1 MNKEEK
7 NFFEKLAGVDG
18 KETFEEEKETPIS
31 EEEFDEPEQELEDI
45 SEEAEGQLAVDVYQN
60 ANSFILESPIAG
72 VDPENIDISISSE
85 SITVRGKRTKDDRV
99 REDNYLV
106 QECYW
111 GRFIRSI
118 ILPQEI
124 DPDRSQAS
132 IKNGVLR
139 VVLPKIN
146 KAKAKKIKVKFE

>member
-1 MNKEEK
+1 MDKEEK
-7 NFFEKLAGVDG
+7 NFFEKLAGVGGEEND
-18 KETFEEEKETPIS
+18 EVEEEVGEAENDGES
-31 EEEFDEPEQELEDI
+31 GESDVEDI

-85 SITVRGKRTKDDRV
+85 SVTIRGKRSKEERV
-99 REDNYLV
+99 KEDNYLV

-111 GRFIRSI
+111 GRFMRSI

-124 DPDRSQAS
+124 DPDRAQAN

-139 VVLPKIN
+139 VILPKIN
-146 KAKAKKIKVKFE
+146 KAKAKKIKVKFD